1 MCSFNDSLS
10 LCLPTRNHP
19 ALSHVSANPVM
30 AFPTAACGRVRK
42 KRRPPAAV
50 ENTPVRFIAVRVASV
65 RFVLLPCCGV
75 DPVWL
80 ACMPVPIA

>member
-50 ENTPVRFIAVRVASV
+50 ENTPFVSLLSLLHQSVSCCCRAAVSIQ
-65 RFVLLPCCGV
+65 FG
-75 DPVWL
+75 
-80 ACMPVPIA
+80 